1 MTNHLSDF
9 QKRCTV
15 TANMALAAMVLISI
29 ILTAAI
35 LDVALGDYFDNEFTY
50 HSLAPLAWLIPIYP
64 CFAALNRLR
73 NMLHRFSEGE
83 LFGHANSSD
92 IKFIASN
99 AIITMMLKVFVV
111 PGIYAIVSYGWD
123 GRWWIELEPGDSA
136 SILLASVLWLFG
148 WLVSEGYKLQS
159 ENKSFV

>member
-15 TANMALAAMVLISI
+15 TANMALAAMVLISV

-83 LFGHANSSD
+83 LFSQANSSD
-92 IKFIASN
+92 IKFIVSN